1 MAAQNKESLLSLA
14 WEIENSQGEF
24 QVMLAHCNYASLRES
39 MKQELQKICSIK
51 SIKIDEFPLQE
62 SSKNIYTPIV
72 NYYQTKS
79 PKALMI
85 VGLESVSDLEP
96 ILKDFN
102 SNRESFQKNLPC
114 PMVLWVNDQ
123 IQVQMRKLAPDFN
136 TWATITKFE
145 LDANTLIEALKT
157 QEKRLFSCTLNAGSG
172 KFITNDLIFYKG
184 YQLELESALRDLQD
198 CGHELTEQLQ
208 ANIEFF
214 QGRED
219 YASGITE
226 EALKHYQKS
235 LDFWRKNQLLKREG
249 IVLFHMGLCC
259 LKQPSQ
265 LTRDESLRQARGHFE
280 ECLKKF
286 KQAEQEEGSSNLVAK
301 FINQLCEVLQQT
313 SDYYQL
319 SNPNKVALNQLN
331 NEQQKILDELDKI
344 SQISLALQQLNSD
357 PLREAEAHKFITY
370 VAEQKE
376 NLRDANNSAKKALE
390 IINNLQNI
398 YLLVMA
404 KVQEKLD
411 PKAAIQ
417 TLEKARENGPL
428 DDPELYIRILETLW
442 SFYFEKKDYLQA
454 FKIKQERR
462 SIQQQFGQRTFIGAG
477 CLQPQQQVG
486 KEQGE
491 VALEIKICRQQDL
504 DELKRRIKD
513 RDYMHKLTILHG
525 LSGVGKSS
533 IICAGLIPALEQD
546 NFQGKQ
552 FKPEIIPTSPAFE
565 KEWIHD
571 LKENLKNS
579 HNFYVLIFDN
589 FEFYLLNYSQ
599 KELESI
605 YELINTLLQKDNV
618 RLIISIGEDHLSDLL
633 DLGSWTG
640 LDILSNQF
648 RYRLE
653 DLTKEDA
660 ISLLNNLVKK
670 PQLNWEQDLI
680 EEIVKDLSKNSG
692 KVRPIELQLLGMIIQ
707 DARITKREE
716 YEQLKKTGIE
726 SWLDRIIKDCGTE
739 NEKIAQIVLYLLTIS
754 EKQNDIC
761 PQKTR
766 NEIEDK
772 IEIIKLLD
780 SENNELVE
788 VQKNSLDVVLEV
800 LVGWAIVKRTML
812 KRSGQVSRTYSYQ
825 LANETL
831 IEFVQKM
838 FNRDSHLTEL
848 GVKLR
853 QPETELRKAITKQ
866 KIVQLHSKAWALFLD
881 NDQLEALSTS
891 VEAGKIFLDNEKILD
906 GENDL
911 KEDTTNNLRQI
922 YSAMQETNRL
932 TKHTGNV
939 NSVTFS
945 PDGQLIASAS
955 ADKTIRLWS
964 REGEE
969 IKTLNGHTDWVRG
982 VCFSPDGQLI
992 ASASADRTIRL
1003 WSREGEEIKTLNGHT
1018 DWVRDVC
1025 FSPEGQLIASAS
1037 ADKTIR
1043 LWSREGEEI
1052 NISPMEHEDRVN
1064 SISFSP
1070 DGKII
1075 VSSSDDH
1082 TIKLWDINRDSSEE
1096 ISVSLRQTFFKH
1108 SLDHQDGHS
1117 GSVNSAIFSP
1127 PNIRYGIY
1135 AQIIASASDDETI
1148 KLWSLDGKCLAT
1160 LKGHRGIVRWAAFSQ
1175 NGQLLASASDDYTVK
1190 IWGIDYTLVTNS
1202 DGKADCQINGTLL
1215 TTLEGHHDWVWDV
1228 SFSCISDSKLLA
1240 SASDDNSIKL
1250 WNLDVEFPQNIQAHQ
1265 EKVWAVSFSSDSQ
1278 FLATASSDRTVK
1290 IWNLEEKKLLK
1301 TLDEHTD
1308 WVWTVNFSPDG
1319 KFLAS
1324 GGGDKSL
1331 KIWKVGESISEIS
1344 LIEDINIQNHQYAHK
1359 DCICCVKFS
1368 PNSQLLAS
1376 ASADNTIKLWD
1387 IKGNYIN
1394 TLKGHTDKVYGIYF
1408 SSDGEKII
1416 SVSADKTIKLW
1427 SCSTGEEIKT
1437 FYGHKEWVNYAA
1449 FSPDDQYIASA
1460 SNDNTIRIWDLNGQ
1474 SKIIGR
1480 HRGKVWSVRFINEKT
1495 LVSASEDKTLK
1506 LWTLQEGF
1514 WKLEKEEVGIMQP
1527 NPIKGISSKITNVK
1541 LSPNRKILAAP
1552 TNDGIIQI
1560 WNIEKLKI
1568 EPLDLESLLNKGEDW
1583 LKNYRRS
1590 RVEQPPTQ

>member
-1 MAAQNKESLLSLA
+1 MTNLNSPQEVYGQNKKSLLSLA
-14 WEIENSQGEF
+14 WEIGNSQGEF
-24 QVMLAHCNYASLRES
+24 QVMLAHCNYANLREL

-79 PKALMI
+79 PKALMV

-102 SNRESFQKNLPC
+102 SNRECFQKNLPC

-123 IQVQMRKLAPDFN
+123 IQVQMRKLALDFK

-145 LDANTLIEALKT
+145 VDANTLIEAIKT

-172 KFITNDLIFYKG
+172 KFVTNDLIFYKD

-198 CGHELTEQLQ
+198 CGYELTEQIQ
-208 ANIEFF
+208 ASIEFF

-249 IVLFHMGLCC
+249 IVLFDMGLCY
-259 LKQPSQ
+259 LKQPSK

-280 ECLKKF
+280 ECLEKF
-286 KQAEQEEGSSNLVAK
+286 EQAEQEEGSSNLVAK

-313 SDYYQL
+313 SDYYQDELEKQNQL
-319 SNPNKVALNQLN
+319 SNQNRAALSQLN
-331 NEQQKILDELDKI
+331 EKQQNILDELDKI
-344 SQISLALQQLNSD
+344 SQKSLALQRLNFD
-357 PLREAEAHKFITY
+357 LLREAEAYKFITY

-376 NLRDANNSAKKALE
+376 NLQDANNSAKKGLE

-398 YLLVMA
+398 YLLIMA
-404 KVQEKLD
+404 KVQGKFD
-411 PKAAIQ
+411 QKAAIQ
-417 TLEKARENGPL
+417 TLEKARENGLL

-486 KEQGE
+486 REQGE

-552 FKPEIIPTSPAFE
+552 LKPEIIPTSPAFE
-565 KEWIHD
+565 KEWID
-571 LKENLKNS
+571 ELKENLKNS
-579 HNFYVLIFDN
+579 HYKNSDYFYVLIFDN

-605 YELINTLLQKDNV
+605 YELIKTLLQKDNV

-640 LDILSNQF
+640 LDILSQQF

-660 ISLLNNLVKK
+660 ISLLKNLVKK

-680 EEIVKDLSKNSG
+680 EGIVKDLSKNSG

-707 DARITKREE
+707 DAEITKREE
-716 YEQLKKTGIE
+716 YEELKERGIE

-780 SENNELVE
+780 SENAELVE

-800 LVGWAIVKRTML
+800 LVGWAIVKKIML
-812 KRSGQVSRTYSYQ
+812 KRARQVSMTCYYQ
-825 LANETL
+825 LANKTL

-838 FNRDSHLTEL
+838 FDQDSHLTEL
-848 GVKLR
+848 GMKLR
-853 QPETELRKAITKQ
+853 KPETELRKAITKQ
-866 KIVQLHSKAWALFLD
+866 KIVQLNSKAWALFLD
-881 NDQLEALSTS
+881 NDQLEALSKS
-891 VEAGKIFLDNEKILD
+891 VEAGKTFLDNEKILD

-911 KEDTTNNLRQI
+911 KEETTNNLRQI

-932 TKHTGNV
+932 IKHTGNV

-945 PDGQLIASAS
+945 PDGKI
-955 ADKTIRLWS
+955 
-964 REGEE
+964 
-969 IKTLNGHTDWVRG
+969 
-982 VCFSPDGQLI
+982 I

-1025 FSPEGQLIASAS
+1025 FSPDGKIIASAS

-1043 LWSREGEEI
+1043 LW
-1052 NISPMEHEDRVN
+1052 
-1064 SISFSP
+1064 
-1070 DGKII
+1070 
-1075 VSSSDDH
+1075 
-1082 TIKLWDINRDSSEE
+1082 
-1096 ISVSLRQTFFKH
+1096 
-1108 SLDHQDGHS
+1108 
-1117 GSVNSAIFSP
+1117 
-1127 PNIRYGIY
+1127 
-1135 AQIIASASDDETI
+1135 
-1148 KLWSLDGKCLAT
+1148 
-1160 LKGHRGIVRWAAFSQ
+1160 
-1175 NGQLLASASDDYTVK
+1175 
-1190 IWGIDYTLVTNS
+1190 
-1202 DGKADCQINGTLL
+1202 
-1215 TTLEGHHDWVWDV
+1215 
-1228 SFSCISDSKLLA
+1228 
-1240 SASDDNSIKL
+1240 
-1250 WNLDVEFPQNIQAHQ
+1250 
-1265 EKVWAVSFSSDSQ
+1265 
-1278 FLATASSDRTVK
+1278 
-1290 IWNLEEKKLLK
+1290 
-1301 TLDEHTD
+1301 
-1308 WVWTVNFSPDG
+1308 
-1319 KFLAS
+1319 
-1324 GGGDKSL
+1324 
-1331 KIWKVGESISEIS
+1331 
-1344 LIEDINIQNHQYAHK
+1344 
-1359 DCICCVKFS
+1359 
-1368 PNSQLLAS
+1368 
-1376 ASADNTIKLWD
+1376 
-1387 IKGNYIN
+1387 
-1394 TLKGHTDKVYGIYF
+1394 
-1408 SSDGEKII
+1408 
-1416 SVSADKTIKLW
+1416 
-1427 SCSTGEEIKT
+1427 
-1437 FYGHKEWVNYAA
+1437 
-1449 FSPDDQYIASA
+1449 
-1460 SNDNTIRIWDLNGQ
+1460 
-1474 SKIIGR
+1474 
-1480 HRGKVWSVRFINEKT
+1480 
-1495 LVSASEDKTLK
+1495 
-1506 LWTLQEGF
+1506 
-1514 WKLEKEEVGIMQP
+1514 
-1527 NPIKGISSKITNVK
+1527 
-1541 LSPNRKILAAP
+1541 
-1552 TNDGIIQI
+1552 
-1560 WNIEKLKI
+1560 
-1568 EPLDLESLLNKGEDW
+1568 
-1583 LKNYRRS
+1583 
-1590 RVEQPPTQ
+1590 

>member
-1 MAAQNKESLLSLA
+1 MTNLNSPQEVDDQNNESLLSLA
-14 WEIENSQGEF
+14 WEIENSQGKF
-24 QVMLAHCNYASLRES
+24 QVMLAHCNYGNLRKS

-51 SIKIDEFPLQE
+51 SIKIDEFSLQE

-79 PKALMI
+79 SKALMV

-123 IQVQMRKLAPDFN
+123 IQVQMRKLALDFK
-136 TWATITKFE
+136 TWATITTFE
-145 LDANTLIEALKT
+145 VDANTLIEAIKT
-157 QEKRLFSCTLNAGSG
+157 QEKQLFSCTLNAGSG
-172 KFITNDLIFYKG
+172 KFVTNNLIFYKD
-184 YQLELESALRDLQD
+184 YQLELESALRDLKN
-198 CGHELTEQLQ
+198 CGYELTEQIQ
-208 ANIEFF
+208 ASIEFF

-235 LDFWRKNQLLKREG
+235 LDFWHKNQLLKREG
-249 IVLFHMGLCC
+249 IVLFDMGLCY
-259 LKQPSQ
+259 LKQPSK

-286 KQAEQEEGSSNLVAK
+286 EQAEQEEGSSNNLVAK

-313 SDYYQL
+313 SDYYRDELAKENQL
-319 SNPNKVALNQLN
+319 SNPNEASLNQLD
-331 NEQQKILDELDKI
+331 EERQKILDELDKI
-344 SQISLALQQLNSD
+344 SQISLALQRLNFD
-357 PLREAEAHKFITY
+357 PLREAEAYKFITY

-376 NLRDANNSAKKALE
+376 NLRDANNSAKKGLE

-404 KVQEKLD
+404 KVQAKLD
-411 PKAAIQ
+411 QKAAIQ
-417 TLEKARENGPL
+417 TLEKARENGLL

-442 SFYFEKKDYLQA
+442 SFYFETKDYLQA

-486 KEQGE
+486 REQGE
-491 VALEIKICRQQDL
+491 VALEIKICRQQDM

-513 RDYMHKLTILHG
+513 RDHMHKLTILHG

-552 FKPEIIPTSPAFE
+552 CKPEIITTSPAFE
-565 KEWIHD
+565 KEWIDD

-579 HNFYVLIFDN
+579 HYKNSDYFYVLIFDN

-605 YELINTLLQKDNV
+605 YELIKTLLQKDNV
-618 RLIISIGEDHLSDLL
+618 GLIISIGEDHLSDLL
-633 DLGSWTG
+633 DLGSWTR
-640 LDILSNQF
+640 LDILSQQF

-660 ISLLNNLVKK
+660 MSLLTNLVKK
-670 PQLNWEQDLI
+670 PRLNWEQDLI

-707 DARITKREE
+707 DARITRREE
-716 YEQLKKTGIE
+716 YEELKKTGIE

-780 SENNELVE
+780 SENAELVE

-800 LVGWAIVKRTML
+800 LVGWAIVKKIMP
-812 KRSGQVSRTYSYQ
+812 KRARQVSMTCSYQ

-831 IEFVQKM
+831 NEFVQKM

-848 GVKLR
+848 AMKLR
-853 QPETELRKAITKQ
+853 KPETELRKAITNQ
-866 KIVQLHSKAWALFLD
+866 KIVQLNSKAWALFLD

-891 VEAGKIFLDNEKILD
+891 VEAGKTFLDNEKILD
-906 GENDL
+906 GENEL

-922 YSAMQETNRL
+922 YSAMEETNRL

-955 ADKTIRLWS
+955 ADRTIRLWS

-969 IKTLNGHTDWVRG
+969 IKILNGHKDWVRD

-1003 WSREGEEIKTLNGHT
+1003 WSREGEEIK
-1018 DWVRDVC
+1018 
-1025 FSPEGQLIASAS
+1025 IA
-1037 ADKTIR
+1037 
-1043 LWSREGEEI
+1043 
-1052 NISPMEHEDRVN
+1052 PMEHQDRVN

-1082 TIKLWDINRDSSEE
+1082 TIKLWDINRDLSEE

-1108 SLDHQDGHS
+1108 ALDHQDGHS

-1127 PNIRYGIY
+1127 PNIRYGIHD
-1135 AQIIASASDDETI
+1135 QIIASASDDETI

-1160 LKGHRGIVRWAAFSQ
+1160 LKGHQGIVRWATFSQ

-1202 DGKADCQINGTLL
+1202 DGKTDCKINGTLL
-1215 TTLEGHHDWVWDV
+1215 TNLQGHHDWVWDV
-1228 SFSCISDSKLLA
+1228 NFSFISDSKLLA

-1250 WNLDVEFPQNIQAHQ
+1250 WNLDVQFPQNMQAHQ

-1278 FLATASSDRTVK
+1278 FLATASSDKTVK

-1308 WVWTVNFSPDG
+1308 WVWAVNFSPDG

-1344 LIEDINIQNHQYAHK
+1344 LIEDINIQNHKYTNYAHK

-1387 IKGNYIN
+1387 IKGNCIN
-1394 TLKGHTDKVYGIYF
+1394 TLKGHEDKVYSIYF

-1437 FYGHKEWVNYAA
+1437 FCGHKEWVNYAT

-1460 SNDNTIRIWDLNGQ
+1460 SNDNTIRIWDMNGK

-1506 LWTLQEGF
+1506 LWTLKEGF

-1527 NPIKGISSKITNVK
+1527 NPIKGISNKITNVK

-1568 EPLDLESLLNKGEDW
+1568 EPLELNSLLNKGEDW
-1583 LKNYRRS
+1583 LNNYRRS
-1590 RVEQPPTQ
+1590 RVEQPPPQ

>member
-1 MAAQNKESLLSLA
+1 MTNLNSPQEVAAQNKESLLSLA

-24 QVMLAHCNYASLRES
+24 QVMLAHCNYASLSES

-79 PKALMI
+79 PKAFMV

-123 IQVQMRKLAPDFN
+123 IQVQMRKLALDFK

-313 SDYYQL
+313 SDYYRDELAKQNQL
-319 SNPNKVALNQLN
+319 SNPNGAALNQLN
-331 NEQQKILDELDKI
+331 EKQQNILDELDKL
-344 SQISLALQQLNSD
+344 SQKSLALQRLNSD

-376 NLRDANNSAKKALE
+376 NLRDANNSAKKGLE

-491 VALEIKICRQQDL
+491 VALEIKICRQQDM

-513 RDYMHKLTILHG
+513 RDHMHKLTILHG

-552 FKPEIIPTSPAFE
+552 CKPEIITTSPAFE
-565 KEWIHD
+565 KEWIDD

-579 HNFYVLIFDN
+579 HYKNSDYFYVLIFDN

-605 YELINTLLQKDNV
+605 YELIKTLLQKDNV

-633 DLGSWTG
+633 DLGNWTR
-640 LDILSNQF
+640 LDILSQQF

-660 ISLLNNLVKK
+660 MSLLTNLVKK
-670 PQLNWEQDLI
+670 PRLNWEQDLI

-707 DARITKREE
+707 DARITRREE
-716 YEQLKKTGIE
+716 YEELKKTGIE

-739 NEKIAQIVLYLLTIS
+739 NKKIAQIVLYLLTIS

-780 SENNELVE
+780 SENTELIE
-788 VQKNSLDVVLEV
+788 VQENSLDVVLEV
-800 LVGWAIVKRTML
+800 LVGWAIVKKIMP
-812 KRSGQVSRTYSYQ
+812 KRARQVSMTCSYQ

-848 GVKLR
+848 AMKLR
-853 QPETELRKAITKQ
+853 KPETELRKAITNQ
-866 KIVQLHSKAWALFLD
+866 KIVQLNSKAWALFLD

-891 VEAGKIFLDNEKILD
+891 VEAGKTFLDNEKILD
-906 GENDL
+906 GENEL

-922 YSAMQETNRL
+922 YSAMEETNRL

-955 ADKTIRLWS
+955 AD
-964 REGEE
+964 
-969 IKTLNGHTDWVRG
+969 
-982 VCFSPDGQLI
+982 
-992 ASASADRTIRL
+992 RTIRL
-1003 WSREGEEIKTLNGHT
+1003 WSREGEEIK
-1018 DWVRDVC
+1018 
-1025 FSPEGQLIASAS
+1025 IA
-1037 ADKTIR
+1037 
-1043 LWSREGEEI
+1043 
-1052 NISPMEHEDRVN
+1052 PMEHQDRVN

-1082 TIKLWDINRDSSEE
+1082 TIKLWDINRDLSEG
-1096 ISVSLRQTFFKH
+1096 ISVSLRKTFFKH
-1108 SLDHQDGHS
+1108 ALDHQDGHS

-1127 PNIRYGIY
+1127 PNIRYGIED
-1135 AQIIASASDDETI
+1135 QIIASASDDETI

-1160 LKGHRGIVRWAAFSQ
+1160 LKGHQGIVRWATFSQ

-1190 IWGIDYTLVTNS
+1190 IWGIDYTLFTNS
-1202 DGKADCQINGTLL
+1202 DGKTDCKINGTLL
-1215 TTLEGHHDWVWDV
+1215 TTFKGHHDWVWDV
-1228 SFSCISDSKLLA
+1228 NFSFISDSKLLA

-1250 WNLDVEFPQNIQAHQ
+1250 WNLDVQFPQNMQAHQ

-1278 FLATASSDRTVK
+1278 FLATASSDKTVK

-1344 LIEDINIQNHQYAHK
+1344 LIEDINIQNHKYTNYAHK

-1394 TLKGHTDKVYGIYF
+1394 TLKGHEDKVYSIYF

-1437 FYGHKEWVNYAA
+1437 FCGHKEWVNYAT

-1506 LWTLQEGF
+1506 LWTLKEGF

-1527 NPIKGISSKITNVK
+1527 NPIKGISNKITNVK

-1568 EPLDLESLLNKGEDW
+1568 EPLELKSLLNKGEDW